1 MDKFWE
7 NYITTRPVDSK
18 GAFDAFK
25 QMHQDPRPMAQGSR
39 NTYSQGQ
46 LVTPSVDG
54 SRPGYK
60 GPESNY
66 TAKDINKIV
75 KQYDNYLLGEI
86 KGGDLAEGQTFKKW
100 LNKNR
105 PKDASN
111 IYNFMNRENI
121 KPLINKPLNIF
132 DAKVKVLDTYVTR
145 ANEQGMFIDQKKLLK
160 TVDISAKTGDVTGEY
175 RTNIN
180 NVLKKL
186 DTQEIKVHK
195 AFNKLINNELV
206 FVTDPDFYTK
216 FPTEKLA
223 EPGSINRMIIQETG
237 LGSATLRKYRST
249 FKKPGSNVPYF
260 STKKGKQQL
269 DIIKHM
275 NLKMGKVGEK
285 TFDGFSFNDL
295 MEYGANSKKGK
306 MYFKT
311 ATGSD
316 FYKDANNVVRDFAV
330 KNFDNNA
337 KWGNDSKIKFYK
349 KGSDTPIKWQPGKRI
364 TADFDFTYKGKRY
377 GSKDLA
383 QEYLNWTK
391 GKSTPFK
398 EVYDNHK
405 AYTNFLRRS
414 VVVDG
419 QKTSIGKLFK
429 DAGHMGMAI
438 DHNTLGGVGEEP
450 FKNLRLLSSRAN
462 SELGN
467 ILQYYKKSPKI
478 QKLLANEFTKH
489 LPVNENYINA
499 LANDE
504 IKIAKDMLKHG
515 NSTIPMTY
523 NQAAKNILTTKN
535 IKNFSPNELLTVSKS
550 AYGSEVGYN
559 IFKGLKPEVFEGV
572 KTKTQLSKILQNIAK
587 KKGLNITNKEA
598 GFIATDMLK
607 DFGKMGLKGGR
618 LLKALQLEFEPI
630 FEGLFYQYAKKY
642 KGYDHG
648 LAREELFLPKM
659 IAKIAPDLWEKV
671 GFKPFKTGVW
681 EGADPLIEKQL
692 REYGGGEYIDRTNK
706 VNAEVDKYHTLENE
720 LGMMQVSYGD
730 YTAAS
735 PEKIKAKEKEIENQR
750 NLLIDLEHTLKPG
763 TPAHDAY
770 MIAKEKQ
777 DYEFRKNISESAKR
791 KEKRLH
797 DEYLEYRGGKQR
809 SFLLPKEEGKKR
821 VKDPLFKTP
830 YTFLETDDTF
840 FDILEPGK
848 KAWEEYGL
856 TDTQVGP
863 VIKEGIKDKW
873 KQIYDMGGID
883 LMDKIGIA
891 GGVANMAGGGMVG
904 IRKPN
909 ALPPTGGPQSGGLPS
924 LYNNVRKW

>member
-25 QMHQDPRPMAQGSR
+25 QMHQDPRPMAQGPR

-349 KGSDTPIKWQPGKRI
+349 KRI
-364 TADFDFTYKGKRY
+364 RY
-377 GSKDLA
+377 SY
-383 QEYLNWTK
+383 Q
-391 GKSTPFK
+391 
-398 EVYDNHK
+398 
-405 AYTNFLRRS
+405 
-414 VVVDG
+414 
-419 QKTSIGKLFK
+419 
-429 DAGHMGMAI
+429 MA
-438 DHNTLGGVGEEP
+438 T
-450 FKNLRLLSSRAN
+450 R
-462 SELGN
+462 
-467 ILQYYKKSPKI
+467 
-478 QKLLANEFTKH
+478 
-489 LPVNENYINA
+489 
-499 LANDE
+499 
-504 IKIAKDMLKHG
+504 
-515 NSTIPMTY
+515 
-523 NQAAKNILTTKN
+523 
-535 IKNFSPNELLTVSKS
+535 
-550 AYGSEVGYN
+550 
-559 IFKGLKPEVFEGV
+559 
-572 KTKTQLSKILQNIAK
+572 
-587 KKGLNITNKEA
+587 
-598 GFIATDMLK
+598 
-607 DFGKMGLKGGR
+607 
-618 LLKALQLEFEPI
+618 
-630 FEGLFYQYAKKY
+630 
-642 KGYDHG
+642 
-648 LAREELFLPKM
+648 
-659 IAKIAPDLWEKV
+659 
-671 GFKPFKTGVW
+671 
-681 EGADPLIEKQL
+681 
-692 REYGGGEYIDRTNK
+692 
-706 VNAEVDKYHTLENE
+706 
-720 LGMMQVSYGD
+720 
-730 YTAAS
+730 
-735 PEKIKAKEKEIENQR
+735 
-750 NLLIDLEHTLKPG
+750 
-763 TPAHDAY
+763 
-770 MIAKEKQ
+770 
-777 DYEFRKNISESAKR
+777 
-791 KEKRLH
+791 
-797 DEYLEYRGGKQR
+797 
-809 SFLLPKEEGKKR
+809 
-821 VKDPLFKTP
+821 
-830 YTFLETDDTF
+830 
-840 FDILEPGK
+840 
-848 KAWEEYGL
+848 
-856 TDTQVGP
+856 
-863 VIKEGIKDKW
+863 
-873 KQIYDMGGID
+873 
-883 LMDKIGIA
+883 
-891 GGVANMAGGGMVG
+891 
-904 IRKPN
+904 
-909 ALPPTGGPQSGGLPS
+909 
-924 LYNNVRKW
+924 